1 MEELFNKNNEI
12 ENLYQTYQNYV
23 EDQNIKNVELDA
35 KVSQEYSILEDHLK
49 FVEKPLDFTGM
60 DIKITEIET
69 KTINK
74 YEGL

>member
-1 MEELFNKNNEI
+1 LEELFNKNNEI